1 MKSACVVVFSF
12 LLLVASQGIC
22 VCYKNPRFSSLAIK
36 SEKDLSDDLSE
47 LNKLNEE
54 LISNERE
61 NEDDD
66 EDDYEEENL
75 ENSNFD
81 DIARESLENAEGQAT
96 VDLENVEMDKLLDEE
111 IFRIIQERLKKLWYI
126 GSCRRDYSGV
136 CPLGWKVS
144 AYDENLCIPP
154 ETYEGPCRSIDFSN
168 STNVDKE
175 LFAWKCEVEWP
186 CTNPPK
192 LRVME
197 KCPFRWTLV
206 GSNLCIAPED
216 YIGRCSP
223 AMDFANYDYETRV
236 RWATECNVQWAPVT
250 QSAPKIAKSKD
261 GILRT
266 SSGGPVEE
274 SGNIIKIVPRK

>member
-12 LLLVASQGIC
+12 LLFVVSQSIC
-22 VCYKNPRFSSLAIK
+22 VCYKNARFSSLVTK
-36 SEKDLSDDLSE
+36 SKKELSDDLNE

-54 LISNERE
+54 LISNEKE
-61 NEDDD
+61 DEDDED
-66 EDDYEEENL
+66 EDDYEKENL

-96 VDLENVEMDKLLDEE
+96 VDLENVEMDKILDEE
-111 IFRIIQERLKKLWYI
+111 IFRIIQERVKKLWYI
-126 GSCRRDYSGV
+126 GRCRRDYSGV

-154 ETYEGPCRSIDFSN
+154 EPYEGPCRSIDFSN

-206 GSNLCIAPED
+206 GSSLCIAPED

-223 AMDFANYDYETRV
+223 AMDFANYDYETR
-236 RWATECNVQWAPVT
+236 
-250 QSAPKIAKSKD
+250 IAKSKEA
-261 GILRT
+261 ILKA

-274 SGNIIKIVPRK
+274 SGNIIKIVPKK